1 MIETVED
8 LIRALSVYPKDI
20 KVYSNHITKNLAGKL
35 VIDHENSPEEEE
47 NERKL
52 EEYRRKENAERE
64 RRRGE
69 ITCFAD
75 RW

>member
-1 MIETVED
+1 MIETVGD
-8 LIRALSVYPKDI
+8 LISALAKYPKDM
-20 KVYSNHITKNLAGKL
+20 KVISNHITVGYTGKL
-35 VIDHENSPEEEE
+35 IIDHKNTPEEEE
-47 NERKL
+47 NERRVA
-52 EEYRRKENAERE
+52 EIRRKEDAERE

>member
-20 KVYSNHITKNLAGKL
+20 KVYLNHITKNLAGKL